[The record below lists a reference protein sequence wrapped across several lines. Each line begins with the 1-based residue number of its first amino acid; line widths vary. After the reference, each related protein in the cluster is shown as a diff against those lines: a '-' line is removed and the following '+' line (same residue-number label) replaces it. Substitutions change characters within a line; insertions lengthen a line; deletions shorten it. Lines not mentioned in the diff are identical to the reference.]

1 MYKGYKTSAVL
12 ILIPLVL
19 SAFTHLFNPGGFPCV
34 NFDEAVGMRRAMH
47 FLVGLGP
54 QDPSSRF
61 DHSQAS
67 SSSYDHPHFGQIFL
81 AGIFKIIGYPSSLNP
96 SSSIQSIEMLYVVPR
111 VLMGLLAVLDTFLI
125 YKIVE
130 RRYNTKTG
138 AFIASTLFAV
148 MPITWLMRRIY
159 LDSILMPF
167 VLSSILLAV
176 YLMKNNKDASVS
188 DDDNRIIGTKKLG
201 IISTL
206 AKNKEITLTL
216 ISGTLLGLAIY
227 TKVPAITVIPVVGFL
242 IITNTRKWKMLGLWF
257 VPVILVPLLWPA
269 YALSVGQFDEWL
281 DGVLWQATER
291 EVDSGESPSHT
302 ISSELK
308 NIFHMDPLL
317 ISLSLAGILFAALR
331 RNYFILLWVVPFF
344 VLSFVIHWV
353 YYFHFILLLPVFCI
367 ASALLIIGVRNIF
380 MKKDNVYKKIVPF
393 AAISAIGLFG
403 LTTTV
408 LIMVNNFSLP
418 YYAVASFIVQHSNDN
433 FVTKSNNGTDNP
445 VDDTTII
452 SSPAFSWIF
461 SYVFGKDHV
470 LPARASQDLT
480 TEKVLLVIDP
490 NYNFI
495 ISGSEIED
503 KAQVASLL
511 NLYNNTATI
520 ASFQYADAILKDNPL
535 KSNIRGC
542 YLEQIQVRTNY

>member
-1 MYKGYKTSAVL
+1 MTTAVL
-12 ILIPLVL
+12 ILIPLIL
-19 SAFTHLFNPGGFPCV
+19 SAFTHLFNLGGFPCV
-34 NFDEAVGMRRAMH
+34 NFDEAVGIRRAMH

-67 SSSYDHPHFGQIFL
+67 TSSYDHPHFGQIFL
-81 AGIFKIIGYPSSLNP
+81 AGMFKIIGYPSSLNP

-111 VLMGLLAVLDTFLI
+111 VIMGMLAVVDTFLI

-130 RRYNTKTG
+130 RRYNTRTG

-148 MPITWLMRRIY
+148 MPMTWLYRWIL

-167 VLSSILLAV
+167 VLSSILLAI
-176 YLMKNNKDASVS
+176 YLRRNNDIIIS
-188 DDDNRIIGTKKLG
+188 DDVNGSITIKN
-201 IISTL
+201 ISINNVF
-206 AKNKEITLTL
+206 AKNKEIILTVV
-216 ISGTLLGLAIY
+216 SGILLGLAIY
-227 TKVPAITVIPVVGFL
+227 TKVPAITIIPVVGFL
-242 IITNTRKWKMLGLWF
+242 IFTNSRKWKMLGLWF
-257 VPVILVPLLWPA
+257 IPVFIIPLLWPA

-291 EVDSGESPSHT
+291 EISTGTDSSHS

-308 NIFHMDPLL
+308 TIFNMDPVL
-317 ISLSLAGILFAALR
+317 ISLSLIGIVYAAIR

-344 VLSFVIHWV
+344 IFSFMIHWV

-367 ASALLIIGVRNIF
+367 ASALLIKEIPAIVL
-380 MKKDNVYKKIVPF
+380 KKNNLYKKVVPF
-393 AAISAIGLFG
+393 AAISVIGIFG

-408 LIMVNNFSLP
+408 LLIVSNYSLP
-418 YYAVASFIVQHSNDN
+418 YFAVSSFIAQHSDDTLVAGTNN
-433 FVTKSNNGTDNP
+433 VTNKI

-470 LPARASQDLT
+470 LPTRASQELS
-480 TEKVLLVIDP
+480 TEKVLLVLDP
-490 NYNFI
+490 NYRFVL
-495 ISGSEIED
+495 SGKELED

-520 ASFQYADAILKDNPL
+520 ASFQYSGSILKDNPL
-535 KSNIRGC
+535 KANIRSC
-542 YLEQIQVRTNY
+542 YFDEIQVRTNY

>member
-1 MYKGYKTSAVL
+1 
-12 ILIPLVL
+12 
-19 SAFTHLFNPGGFPCV
+19 V
-34 NFDEAVGMRRAMH
+34 NFDEAVGIRRAMH

-67 SSSYDHPHFGQIFL
+67 TSSYDHPHFGQIFL
-81 AGIFKIIGYPSSLNP
+81 AGMFKIIGYPSSLNP

-111 VLMGLLAVLDTFLI
+111 VIMGMLAVVDTFLI

-148 MPITWLMRRIY
+148 MPMTWLYRWIL

-167 VLSSILLAV
+167 VLSSILLAIF
-176 YLMKNNKDASVS
+176 LRRNNDIIVS
-188 DDDNRIIGTKKLG
+188 DDINGSITRKN
-201 IISTL
+201 ISIKNSL
-206 AKNKEITLTL
+206 AKNKELILTL
-216 ISGTLLGLAIY
+216 ISGILLGVAIY
-227 TKVPAITVIPVVGFL
+227 TKVPAITIIPVVGFL
-242 IITNTRKWKMLGLWF
+242 IFTNTRKWKMLGLWF
-257 VPVILVPLLWPA
+257 IPVVIIPSLWPA

-281 DGVLWQATER
+281 DGVLWQATQR
-291 EVDSGESPSHT
+291 EISTGTDSSHS

-308 NIFHMDPLL
+308 TIFNMDPVL
-317 ISLSLAGILFAALR
+317 ISLSLLGIVYAAIR

-344 VLSFVIHWV
+344 IFSFMIHWV
-353 YYFHFILLLPVFCI
+353 YYFHFILLLPLFCI
-367 ASALLIIGVRNIF
+367 ASALLIKEIPDIIL
-380 MKKDNVYKKIVPF
+380 KKNNLYKKVVPF
-393 AAISAIGLFG
+393 AAISVIGIFG

-408 LIMVNNFSLP
+408 HLIVSNYSLP
-418 YYAVASFIVQHSNDN
+418 YFAVSSFIAQHSDDTLVAGTNN
-433 FVTKSNNGTDNP
+433 VTNKI

-470 LPARASQDLT
+470 LPTRASQELT
-480 TEKVLLVIDP
+480 TEKVLLVLDP
-490 NYNFI
+490 NYRFVL
-495 ISGSEIED
+495 SGKELED

-520 ASFQYADAILKDNPL
+520 ASFQYSGSILKDNPL
-535 KSNIRGC
+535 KANIRSC
-542 YLEQIQVRTNY
+542 YFDEIQVRTNY

>member
-1 MYKGYKTSAVL
+1 MYKGSMTTAVL
-12 ILIPLVL
+12 ILIPLIL

-34 NFDEAVGMRRAMH
+34 NFDEAVGIRRAMH

-67 SSSYDHPHFGQIFL
+67 TSSYDHPHFGQIFL
-81 AGIFKIIGYPSSLNP
+81 AGMFKIIGYPSSLNP

-111 VLMGLLAVLDTFLI
+111 VIMGMLAVVDTFLI

-148 MPITWLMRRIY
+148 MPMTWLYRWIL

-167 VLSSILLAV
+167 VLSSILLAI
-176 YLMKNNKDASVS
+176 YLRRNNDIIVS
-188 DDDNRIIGTKKLG
+188 DDINGSITIKNLSIKNAF
-201 IISTL
+201 
-206 AKNKEITLTL
+206 AKNKEIILTVV
-216 ISGTLLGLAIY
+216 SGILLGLAIY
-227 TKVPAITVIPVVGFL
+227 TKVPAITIIPVVGFL
-242 IITNTRKWKMLGLWF
+242 IFTNTRKWKMLGLWF
-257 VPVILVPLLWPA
+257 IPVVIIPSLWPA

-281 DGVLWQATER
+281 DGVLWQATQR
-291 EVDSGESPSHT
+291 EISTGTDSSHS

-308 NIFHMDPLL
+308 TIFNMDPVL
-317 ISLSLAGILFAALR
+317 ISLSLLGIVYAAIR

-344 VLSFVIHWV
+344 IFSFMIHWV
-353 YYFHFILLLPVFCI
+353 YYFHFILLLPLFCI
-367 ASALLIIGVRNIF
+367 ASALLIKEIPDIIL
-380 MKKDNVYKKIVPF
+380 KKNNLYKKVVPF
-393 AAISAIGLFG
+393 AAISVIGIFG

-408 LIMVNNFSLP
+408 HLIVSNYSLP
-418 YYAVASFIVQHSNDN
+418 YFAVSSFIAQHSDDTLVAGTNN
-433 FVTKSNNGTDNP
+433 VTNKI

-470 LPARASQDLT
+470 LPTRASQELT
-480 TEKVLLVIDP
+480 TEKVLLVLDP
-490 NYNFI
+490 NYRFVL
-495 ISGSEIED
+495 SGKELED
-503 KAQVASLL
+503 KAQVANLL

-520 ASFQYADAILKDNPL
+520 ASFQYSDSILKDNPL
-535 KSNIRGC
+535 KANIRSC
-542 YLEQIQVRTNY
+542 YFDEIQVRTNY

>member
-1 MYKGYKTSAVL
+1 L
-12 ILIPLVL
+12 
-19 SAFTHLFNPGGFPCV
+19 
-34 NFDEAVGMRRAMH
+34 R
-47 FLVGLGP
+47 
-54 QDPSSRF
+54 
-61 DHSQAS
+61 
-67 SSSYDHPHFGQIFL
+67 
-81 AGIFKIIGYPSSLNP
+81 
-96 SSSIQSIEMLYVVPR
+96 
-111 VLMGLLAVLDTFLI
+111 
-125 YKIVE
+125 
-130 RRYNTKTG
+130 
-138 AFIASTLFAV
+138 
-148 MPITWLMRRIY
+148 
-159 LDSILMPF
+159 
-167 VLSSILLAV
+167 
-176 YLMKNNKDASVS
+176 KNNKDLTASA
-188 DDDNRIIGTKKLG
+188 DDIGNIGIKKLG

-291 EVDSGESPSHT
+291 EVDSGESSSHT

-393 AAISAIGLFG
+393 AAISVIGLFG

-418 YYAVASFIVQHSNDN
+418 YFAVTSFIVQHTNDN

>member
-81 AGIFKIIGYPSSLNP
+81 AGMFKIIGYPSSLNP

-111 VLMGLLAVLDTFLI
+111 VLMGMLAVLDTFLI

-148 MPITWLMRRIY
+148 MPLTWLYRWIL

-167 VLSSILLAV
+167 VLSSILFAV
-176 YLMKNNKDASVS
+176 YLSKNNKDTTVS
-188 DDDNRIIGTKKLG
+188 DDDNGNIGTKNPG

-206 AKNKEITLTL
+206 AKNKQVTLTL
-216 ISGTLLGLAIY
+216 ISGILLGLAIY

-242 IITNTRKWKMLGLWF
+242 IFTNTRKWKVLGLWF
-257 VPVILVPLLWPA
+257 VPVILIPLLWPA
-269 YALSVGQFDEWL
+269 YALSVGQFDEYL

-291 EVDSGESPSHT
+291 SQIALTGTLRSLV
-302 ISSELK
+302 
-308 NIFHMDPLL
+308 NMDPLFACL
-317 ISLSLAGILFAALR
+317 GIAGIAFAAIR
-331 RNYFILLWVVPFF
+331 KDYFILLWVATFLIFSYLVGWT
-344 VLSFVIHWV
+344 I
-353 YYFHFILLLPVFCI
+353 YFHFIMLLPVFSI
-367 ASALLIIGVRNIF
+367 ASALFIVGISNKIF
-380 MKKDNVYKKIVPF
+380 RKNKVYKKLVPF
-393 AAISAIGLFG
+393 AVISAVGIFG
-403 LTTTV
+403 LVSTLLILTTNVFFVQIAHVT
-408 LIMVNNFSLP
+408 L
-418 YYAVASFIVQHSNDN
+418 AVQEIE
-433 FVTKSNNGTDNP
+433 SNNLMNDIT
-445 VDDTTII
+445 VI
-452 SSPAFSWIF
+452 SAPEYSWIF
-461 SYVFGKDHV
+461 NYVFNTPHSIQTRD
-470 LPARASQDLT
+470 SSEIE
-480 TEKVLLVIDP
+480 TEKVLLMVDRSYYGVTSKSQK
-490 NYNFI
+490 N
-495 ISGSEIED
+495 EIED
-503 KAQVASLL
+503 PKQVEKLL
-511 NLYNNTATI
+511 NIYNNTHPI
-520 ASFQYADAILKDNPL
+520 ALIDSSDNNPDYYPYNNVRDCST
-535 KSNIRGC
+535 KS
-542 YLEQIQVRTNY
+542 LQVRTNY

>member
-1 MYKGYKTSAVL
+1 MYKGSMTTAVL
-12 ILIPLVL
+12 ILIPLIL
-19 SAFTHLFNPGGFPCV
+19 SAFTHLFNLGGFPCV
-34 NFDEAVGMRRAMH
+34 NFDEAVGIRRAMH

-67 SSSYDHPHFGQIFL
+67 TSSYDHPHFGQIFL
-81 AGIFKIIGYPSSLNP
+81 AGMFKIIGYPSSLNP

-111 VLMGLLAVLDTFLI
+111 VIMGMLAVVDTFLI

-130 RRYNTKTG
+130 RRYNTRTG

-148 MPITWLMRRIY
+148 MPMTWLYRWIL

-167 VLSSILLAV
+167 VLSSILLAI
-176 YLMKNNKDASVS
+176 YLRRNNDIIIS
-188 DDDNRIIGTKKLG
+188 DDVNGSITIKN
-201 IISTL
+201 ISINNVF
-206 AKNKEITLTL
+206 AKNKEIILTVV
-216 ISGTLLGLAIY
+216 SGILLGLAIY
-227 TKVPAITVIPVVGFL
+227 TKVPAITIIPVVGFL
-242 IITNTRKWKMLGLWF
+242 IFTNSRKWKMLGLWF
-257 VPVILVPLLWPA
+257 IPVFIIPLLWPA

-291 EVDSGESPSHT
+291 EISTGTDSSHS

-308 NIFHMDPLL
+308 TIFNMDPVL
-317 ISLSLAGILFAALR
+317 ISLSLIGIVYAAIR

-344 VLSFVIHWV
+344 IFSFMIHWV

-367 ASALLIIGVRNIF
+367 ASALLIKEIPDIV
-380 MKKDNVYKKIVPF
+380 MKKNNLYKKVVPF
-393 AAISAIGLFG
+393 AAISVIGIFG

-408 LIMVNNFSLP
+408 LLIVSNYSLP
-418 YYAVASFIVQHSNDN
+418 YFAVSSFIAQHSPDTLVAGTNN
-433 FVTKSNNGTDNP
+433 VTNKI

-470 LPARASQDLT
+470 LPTRASQELS
-480 TEKVLLVIDP
+480 TEKVLLVLDP
-490 NYNFI
+490 NYRFVL
-495 ISGSEIED
+495 SGKELED

-520 ASFQYADAILKDNPL
+520 ASFQYSGSILKDNPL
-535 KSNIRGC
+535 KANIRSC
-542 YLEQIQVRTNY
+542 YFDEIQVRTNY

>member
-1 MYKGYKTSAVL
+1 MYKGSMTTAVL
-12 ILIPLVL
+12 ILIPLIL

-34 NFDEAVGMRRAMH
+34 NFDEAVGIRRAMH

-67 SSSYDHPHFGQIFL
+67 TSSYDHPHFGQIFL
-81 AGIFKIIGYPSSLNP
+81 AGMFKIIGYPSSLNP

-111 VLMGLLAVLDTFLI
+111 VIMGMLAVVDTFLI

-148 MPITWLMRRIY
+148 MPMTWLYRWIL

-167 VLSSILLAV
+167 VLSSILLAIF
-176 YLMKNNKDASVS
+176 LRRNNDIIVS
-188 DDDNRIIGTKKLG
+188 DDINGSITRKN
-201 IISTL
+201 ISIKNSL
-206 AKNKEITLTL
+206 AKNKELILTL
-216 ISGTLLGLAIY
+216 ISGILLGVAIY
-227 TKVPAITVIPVVGFL
+227 TKVPAITIIPVVGFL
-242 IITNTRKWKMLGLWF
+242 IFTNTRKWKMLGLWF
-257 VPVILVPLLWPA
+257 IPVVIIPSLWPA

-281 DGVLWQATER
+281 DGVLWQATQR
-291 EVDSGESPSHT
+291 EISTGTDSSHS

-308 NIFHMDPLL
+308 TIFNMDPVL
-317 ISLSLAGILFAALR
+317 ISLSLLGIVYAAIR

-344 VLSFVIHWV
+344 IFSFMIHWV
-353 YYFHFILLLPVFCI
+353 YYFHFILLLPLFCI
-367 ASALLIIGVRNIF
+367 ASALLIKEIPDIIL
-380 MKKDNVYKKIVPF
+380 KKNNLYKKVVPF
-393 AAISAIGLFG
+393 AAISVIGIFG

-408 LIMVNNFSLP
+408 HLIVSNYSLP
-418 YYAVASFIVQHSNDN
+418 YFAVSSFIAQHSDDTLVAGTNN
-433 FVTKSNNGTDNP
+433 VTNKI

-470 LPARASQDLT
+470 LPTRASQELT
-480 TEKVLLVIDP
+480 TEKVLLVLDP
-490 NYNFI
+490 NYRFVL
-495 ISGSEIED
+495 SGKELED

-520 ASFQYADAILKDNPL
+520 ASFQYSGSILKDNPL
-535 KSNIRGC
+535 KANIRSC
-542 YLEQIQVRTNY
+542 YFDEIQVRTNY

>member
-1 MYKGYKTSAVL
+1 MYKGSMTTAVL
-12 ILIPLVL
+12 ILIPLIL

-34 NFDEAVGMRRAMH
+34 NFDEAVGIRRAMH

-67 SSSYDHPHFGQIFL
+67 TSSYDHPHFGQIFL
-81 AGIFKIIGYPSSLNP
+81 AGMFKIIGYPSSLNP

-111 VLMGLLAVLDTFLI
+111 VIMGMLAVVDTFLI

-148 MPITWLMRRIY
+148 MPMTWLYRWIL

-167 VLSSILLAV
+167 VLSSILLAIF
-176 YLMKNNKDASVS
+176 LRRNNDIIVS
-188 DDDNRIIGTKKLG
+188 DDINGSITRKN
-201 IISTL
+201 ISIKNSL
-206 AKNKEITLTL
+206 AKNKELILTL
-216 ISGTLLGLAIY
+216 ISGILLGVAIY
-227 TKVPAITVIPVVGFL
+227 TKVPAITIIPVVGFL
-242 IITNTRKWKMLGLWF
+242 IFTNTRKWKMLGLWF
-257 VPVILVPLLWPA
+257 IPVVIIPSLWPA

-291 EVDSGESPSHT
+291 EISTGTDSSHS

-308 NIFHMDPLL
+308 TIFNMDPVL
-317 ISLSLAGILFAALR
+317 ISLSLLGIVYAAIR

-344 VLSFVIHWV
+344 IFSFMIHWV
-353 YYFHFILLLPVFCI
+353 YYFHFILLLPLFCI
-367 ASALLIIGVRNIF
+367 ASALLIKEIPDIIL
-380 MKKDNVYKKIVPF
+380 KKNNLYKKVVPF
-393 AAISAIGLFG
+393 AAISVIGIFG

-408 LIMVNNFSLP
+408 HLIVSNYSLP
-418 YYAVASFIVQHSNDN
+418 YFAVSSFIAQHSDDTLVAGTNN
-433 FVTKSNNGTDNP
+433 VTNKI

-470 LPARASQDLT
+470 LPTRASQELT
-480 TEKVLLVIDP
+480 TEKVLLVLDP
-490 NYNFI
+490 NYRFVL
-495 ISGSEIED
+495 SGKELED

-520 ASFQYADAILKDNPL
+520 ASFQYSGSILKDNPL
-535 KSNIRGC
+535 KANIRSC
-542 YLEQIQVRTNY
+542 YFDEIQVRTNY

>member
-1 MYKGYKTSAVL
+1 MTTAVL
-12 ILIPLVL
+12 ILIPLIL

-34 NFDEAVGMRRAMH
+34 NFDEAVGIRRAMH

-67 SSSYDHPHFGQIFL
+67 TSSYDHPHFGQIFL
-81 AGIFKIIGYPSSLNP
+81 AGMFKIIGYPSSLNP

-111 VLMGLLAVLDTFLI
+111 VIMGMLAVVDTFLI

-148 MPITWLMRRIY
+148 MPMTWLYRWIL

-167 VLSSILLAV
+167 VLSSILLAIF
-176 YLMKNNKDASVS
+176 LRRNNDIIVS
-188 DDDNRIIGTKKLG
+188 DDINGSITRKN
-201 IISTL
+201 ISIKNSL
-206 AKNKEITLTL
+206 AKNKELILTL
-216 ISGTLLGLAIY
+216 ISGILLGVAIY
-227 TKVPAITVIPVVGFL
+227 TKVPAITIIPVVGFL
-242 IITNTRKWKMLGLWF
+242 IFTNTRKWKMLGLWF
-257 VPVILVPLLWPA
+257 IPVVIIPSLWPA

-281 DGVLWQATER
+281 DGVLWQATQR
-291 EVDSGESPSHT
+291 EISTGTDSSHS

-308 NIFHMDPLL
+308 TIFNMDPVL
-317 ISLSLAGILFAALR
+317 ISLSLLGIVYAAIR

-344 VLSFVIHWV
+344 IFSFMIHWV
-353 YYFHFILLLPVFCI
+353 YYFHFILLLPLFCI
-367 ASALLIIGVRNIF
+367 ASALLIKEIPDIIL
-380 MKKDNVYKKIVPF
+380 KKNNLYKKVVPF
-393 AAISAIGLFG
+393 AAISVIGIFG

-408 LIMVNNFSLP
+408 HLIVSNYSLP
-418 YYAVASFIVQHSNDN
+418 YFAVSSFIAQHSDDTLVAGTNN
-433 FVTKSNNGTDNP
+433 VTNKI

-470 LPARASQDLT
+470 LPTRASQELT
-480 TEKVLLVIDP
+480 TEKVLLVLDP
-490 NYNFI
+490 NYRFVL
-495 ISGSEIED
+495 SGKELED

-520 ASFQYADAILKDNPL
+520 ASFQYSGSILKDNPL
-535 KSNIRGC
+535 KANIRSC
-542 YLEQIQVRTNY
+542 YFDEIQVRTNY

>member
-1 MYKGYKTSAVL
+1 MIRTTSLLIIIPL
-12 ILIPLVL
+12 ILA
-19 SAFTHLFNPGGFPCV
+19 AFTHLFNPGGFPCLHA
-34 NFDEAVGMRRAMH
+34 DEAKYVRRALH
-47 FLVGLGP
+47 VLVGLGP

-61 DHSQAS
+61 DHAQVST
-67 SSSYDHPHFGQIFL
+67 SSYDHPYFGQIFL
-81 AGIFKIIGYPSSLNP
+81 AGLFKIIGYPSSLNP

-111 VLMGLLAVLDTFLI
+111 AIMGMLAVVDTFLI

-148 MPITWLMRRIY
+148 MPMTWLYRWIL

-167 VLSSILLAV
+167 VLSSILLAIF
-176 YLMKNNKDASVS
+176 LRRNNDIIVS
-188 DDDNRIIGTKKLG
+188 DDINGSITRKN
-201 IISTL
+201 ISIKNSL
-206 AKNKEITLTL
+206 AKNKELILTL
-216 ISGTLLGLAIY
+216 ISGILLGVAIY
-227 TKVPAITVIPVVGFL
+227 TKVPAITIIPVVGFL
-242 IITNTRKWKMLGLWF
+242 IFTNTRKWKMLGLWF
-257 VPVILVPLLWPA
+257 IPVVIIPSLWPA

-281 DGVLWQATER
+281 DGVLWQATQR
-291 EVDSGESPSHT
+291 EISTGTDSSHS

-308 NIFHMDPLL
+308 TIFNMDPVL
-317 ISLSLAGILFAALR
+317 ISLSLLGIVYAAIR

-344 VLSFVIHWV
+344 IFSFMIHWV

-367 ASALLIIGVRNIF
+367 ASALLIKEIPDIIL
-380 MKKDNVYKKIVPF
+380 KKNNLYKKVVPF
-393 AAISAIGLFG
+393 AAISVIGIFG

-408 LIMVNNFSLP
+408 HLIVSNYSLP
-418 YYAVASFIVQHSNDN
+418 YFAVSSFIAQHSDDTLVVGTNN
-433 FVTKSNNGTDNP
+433 VTNKI

-470 LPARASQDLT
+470 LPTRASQELT
-480 TEKVLLVIDP
+480 TEKVLLVLDP
-490 NYNFI
+490 NYRFVL
-495 ISGSEIED
+495 SGRELED

-520 ASFQYADAILKDNPL
+520 ASFQYSGSILKDNPL
-535 KSNIRGC
+535 KANIRSC
-542 YLEQIQVRTNY
+542 YFDEIQVRTNY